1 MCNGSEIIKPESH
14 CIHPWGVPDMK
25 RYAFAA
31 AAALSIAVPSVSQ
44 ATTINITAYTQ
55 PLGTKNGTLTLAPS
69 FLNGQAVAFGE
80 FSMTGVNV
88 SASNAPVSYL
98 TYCVDLLHGLSVPGL
113 YDIMPLTSLYNY
125 NATKAL
131 NLTKLLA
138 NTNATTADE
147 SAAIQLAVWEIVFE
161 TSASADVTGGM
172 FSMASGDSMAA
183 RTLANSYLSQL
194 GGWTTNGRTALL
206 LYSETNQS
214 QVFLTAV
221 PETATWGM
229 MIVGFGVVGAAM
241 RRRAKVSYRLA

>member
-1 MCNGSEIIKPESH
+1 
-14 CIHPWGVPDMK
+14 MK
-25 RYAFAA
+25 RFAFAA
-31 AAALSIAVPSVSQ
+31 AAALSIAVPSVGQ
-44 ATTINITAYTQ
+44 ATTINITGYTQ
-55 PLGTKNGTLTLAPS
+55 PLGTKDGTLTLAIS
-69 FLNGQAVAFGE
+69 SLNGQAVSFGE
-80 FSMTGVNV
+80 FSMSGVNV
-88 SASNAPVSYL
+88 TAGNTPVSYL

-138 NTNATTADE
+138 NTNATTAEE

-161 TSASADVTGGM
+161 TSASADVTGGVFAM
-172 FSMASGDSMAA
+172 SAGNSAGA
-183 RTLANSYLSQL
+183 RAQANTYLSQL
-194 GGWTTNGRTALL
+194 GGWSTHGRTALL

-229 MIVGFGVVGAAM
+229 MIVGFGVVGAAL
-241 RRRAKVSYRLA
+241 RRRAKVTYRIA